1 MPQPFLARALLAVV
15 PCIAF
20 AQSAPEQDGVVVS
33 ASRSEQRIQ
42 DAIPHTTV
50 ITAREIR
57 DSQATDLPSL
67 LRREAGFEFAQNG
80 GPGTLTGIFMRG
92 GRSAQT
98 LFLIDGVRVEDSTTG
113 QTAIQHIMLGEV
125 DRVEVVRGNVSSL
138 YGAGAIGGVVQ
149 IFTKRGS
156 GTPSASGE
164 VTLGSRGTS
173 NLRAGYGGQVGDTRF
188 SLTASQYQ
196 TNGFSAINPR
206 QAPNANPDADGY
218 SNSSM
223 AASIS
228 HRVSAAHEVG
238 ANFYAARG
246 RVDYDSA
253 FGVATNVHKSAQDLD
268 SISGYW
274 EAKFSQAWK
283 SRITLAQGSDY
294 RTDTLNGNFASRSNT
309 RNRQLIWDNQLAL
322 APGHEVA
329 AGLESLKQT
338 AVNSGLTLPLYTRD
352 ASALRLGYLGRIGDH
367 SAQINVRHEEY
378 SDFGTANTH
387 FAGYGYQLNDA
398 WRLTASNAS
407 AFRAPTFVDLFGF
420 GGNVA
425 LKPERA
431 KTNEVGVQWA
441 QGTHLLRLVAFH
453 TRYEDAITFS
463 ASLVRNVRKASVE
476 GYEAS
481 YKGTYAGFDL
491 RAALTIQDA
500 LEQEPGAQELPAV
513 RRAKAFGSF
522 AAYRS
527 LGPWRLGG
535 EFLSSGARADTDIV
549 SGARLQNNGYT
560 VVNLTVR
567 YEVSK
572 QAYVQARVEN
582 AFNENYQLV
591 PGFNTPARG
600 AFVSVGYRP

>member
-1 MPQPFLARALLAVV
+1 MSHPLLARVLLAAA
-15 PCIAF
+15 PCVAF
-20 AQSAPEQDGVVVS
+20 AQPAPGQDGVVVS

-50 ITAREIR
+50 ITSREIR
-57 DSQATDLPSL
+57 DSQAADLPSL

-80 GPGTLTGIFMRG
+80 GPGTVTGIFMRG

-98 LFLIDGVRVEDSTTG
+98 LFLIDGVRVEDSTSG
-113 QTAIQHIMLGEV
+113 QTAIQHIMLDEV
-125 DRVEVVRGNVSSL
+125 ERVEVVRGNVSSL

-149 IFTKRGS
+149 VFTKRGS
-156 GTPSASGE
+156 GTPSASAE
-164 VTLGSRGTS
+164 ATFGSRGTS
-173 NLRAGYGGQVGDTRF
+173 NLRAGYGGQSGDTRF
-188 SLTASQYQ
+188 SLTASQYR
-196 TNGFSAINPR
+196 TNGFSAINPA

-218 SNSSM
+218 SNTSM
-223 AASIS
+223 AASLS
-228 HRVSAAHEVG
+228 HRLSSAHEIG
-238 ANFYAARG
+238 ANLYAARG

-253 FGVATNVHKSAQDLD
+253 FGLATNVHKSAQDLD
-268 SISGYW
+268 SMSGYW

-294 RTDTLNGNFASRSNT
+294 RKDTLNGAFASRSNT
-309 RNRQLIWDNQLAL
+309 RNRQFIWDNQLVV
-322 APGHEVA
+322 APGHELA
-329 AGLESLKQT
+329 AGLEALRQT
-338 AVNSGLTLPLYTRD
+338 AVNSGLTLPAYSRD

-367 SAQINVRHEEY
+367 SLQLNVRHEDY

-387 FAGYGYQLNDA
+387 FAGYGYQLSDA
-398 WRLTASNAS
+398 WRLTASTAS

-420 GGNVA
+420 GGNAA

-441 QGTHLLRLVAFH
+441 QGSQLLRLVAFH

-463 ASLVRNVRKASVE
+463 SNLVRNVRKASVE

-481 YKGTYAGFDL
+481 YKGTVAGFDL
-491 RAALTIQDA
+491 RAALTIQDPI
-500 LEQEPGAQELPAV
+500 EQEPGAQELPAV
-513 RRAKAFGSF
+513 RRAKAYGSF
-522 AAYRS
+522 SAHKS

-549 SGARLQNNGYT
+549 SGARVQNAGYT
-560 VVNLTVR
+560 VVNLTAR

-572 QAYVQARVEN
+572 QAYVQAKVEN
-582 AFNENYQLV
+582 ALNENYQLV
-591 PGFNTPARG
+591 PGFNTPRRG